1 MLLFYAYMLR
11 VFDGIT
17 ELTQYTLTRPNLDP
31 YSIIY
36 RVLEA
41 IEQNRDNLK
50 TEEIEVIQ
58 FTNLFFPWLSF
69 WPGTDFITEILEVSI
84 NTILTENRSGV
95 KVKISQQKID
105 GFPTLTYEVNIFRIS
120 DNFDTEIYKEI

>member
-1 MLLFYAYMLR
+1 M
-11 VFDGIT
+11 
-17 ELTQYTLTRPNLDP
+17 TQYTLTRPNLDP

-105 GFPTLTYEVNIFRIS
+105 DFPTLTYEVNIFRIS